1 MARKGSLVFLD
12 GSKYKQRLVIF
23 DATKK
28 PNFERDAQHSMKQ
41 RDAGPLF
48 FYNSKTDSCAQPDAN
63 QKYIMRKNDGC
74 DDTEEQQKF
83 TFGSVT
89 PFGDKM
95 KDVHCSPIQ
104 RMVIHKA
111 HYGDFNNSGIFNA
124 NTAIDAQ
131 CSGQASCEVKSLCGG
146 KRSCELTVDNNL
158 LSSHYCSDTT
168 KELFIEYTC
177 VDNYYI
183 NPIITVTN
191 IRLSKSPN
199 EGFIEVKNDTTWRK
213 VIEENWD
220 KNRQKIL
227 CEHLGFSET
236 SANTIRNMEIAA
248 NEEIASGDLVC
259 NNNTGSSGTSCCVD
273 LVPSTT
279 FLNVNISYAEYKICD
294 KPALLQDESTFADSV
309 FSGSGSSGYSNA
321 RFTKDGWCT
330 QTPQTHYL
338 LIDLLKDYHIT
349 RVVTM
354 GNKDQT
360 KWSNQYTM
368 TYSHDDSFSNSR
380 QVIIGNQN
388 GYQASRTALNIYNVR
403 HIKIQ
408 STGTNDF
415 CLRIEL
421 CGEVQMPAPVQDIKV
436 TPSNTSADVTWKIPE
451 PKDSSYITNYNIFI
465 NGKLQHRIS
474 REKYDNKF
482 TIRGL
487 KPYTDYK
494 VEIETEDGSGEKGGK
509 ISEDFKTKEGVPS
522 GPPMNVTYTFR
533 SNYSLELSW
542 MPPESDIRNGILTGY
557 QVCYSSQTM
566 STSPKC
572 TQTNT
577 TLSYTVD
584 NLKPSTKYIVTV
596 AAGTSVGF
604 GNKSEKIIETTNE
617 EPVNLI
623 ASSFYTLTVN
633 IPKPP
638 EYIKEVMVIVQS
650 SANDQVSSKDI
661 KTSDLKNFQSN
672 TRDPYIT
679 AYLKAD
685 VLPLMFVIGDG
696 KSYRSEEENYH
707 NQPLTANSNYVVFLR
722 FFESLVCS

>member
-1 MARKGSLVFLD
+1 
-12 GSKYKQRLVIF
+12 
-23 DATKK
+23 
-28 PNFERDAQHSMKQ
+28 
-41 RDAGPLF
+41 
-48 FYNSKTDSCAQPDAN
+48 
-63 QKYIMRKNDGC
+63 
-74 DDTEEQQKF
+74 
-83 TFGSVT
+83 
-89 PFGDKM
+89 
-95 KDVHCSPIQ
+95 
-104 RMVIHKA
+104 
-111 HYGDFNNSGIFNA
+111 
-124 NTAIDAQ
+124 
-131 CSGQASCEVKSLCGG
+131 
-146 KRSCELTVDNNL
+146 
-158 LSSHYCSDTT
+158 
-168 KELFIEYTC
+168 
-177 VDNYYI
+177 
-183 NPIITVTN
+183 
-191 IRLSKSPN
+191 
-199 EGFIEVKNDTTWRK
+199 
-213 VIEENWD
+213 
-220 KNRQKIL
+220 
-227 CEHLGFSET
+227 
-236 SANTIRNMEIAA
+236 MEIAA
-248 NEEIASGDLVC
+248 NEEIATGDLVC
-259 NNNTGSSGTSCCVD
+259 YNTGSGGTSCCVH

-279 FLNVNISYAEYKICD
+279 NSSGYIPYAECKMCD
-294 KPALLQDESTFADSV
+294 KPALLQDETTFADSV

-349 RVVTM
+349 QVVTM

-360 KWSNQYTM
+360 KWSDQYTM

-380 QVIIGNQN
+380 QITGNQN
-388 GYQASRTALNIYNVR
+388 GYQASITALNIYNVR
-403 HIKIQ
+403 HIKIK
-408 STGTNDF
+408 STGTNYF

-421 CGEVQMPAPVQDIKV
+421 CGKVQTPAPVQDIKV

-465 NGKLQHRIS
+465 NGKLQQSIS
-474 REKYDNKF
+474 RETYGNKF

-509 ISEDFKTKEGVPS
+509 VSEDFKTKEEVPS
-522 GPPMNVTYTFR
+522 GPPMNVTYIFR
-533 SNYSLELSW
+533 SKYSLELSW
-542 MPPESDIRNGILTGY
+542 MPPGSDLRNGILTGY

-577 TLSYTVD
+577 TLSYTID

-604 GNKSEKIIETTNE
+604 GNKSAKIIETTNE
-617 EPVNLI
+617 GPVNLI
-623 ASSFYTLTVN
+623 ATSFYTLTVN
-633 IPKPP
+633 IPKPQ

-650 SANDQVSSKDI
+650 SANDQVSSEDI

-696 KSYRSEEENYH
+696 KSYNSEDENYH

-722 FFESLVCS
+722 FFESQKV